1 MKSAVLIS
9 MIIHVI
15 AVAGVVWGS
24 ERGNRQSGP
33 PVRVYGV
40 ELVGFP
46 QGLGGLGAAHGEGE
60 KSLNI
65 PQTEVVRPR
74 VRTGLKV
81 KRAPSN
87 EPSAPKGTKKPA
99 RRWSQRPGKEGA
111 SPSRGGQGPG
121 GSGGGMRLEGE
132 PFPFPDY
139 IKDVKSRILS
149 RWEEPMI
156 VGKQGILKATVF
168 FRIRKDGM
176 ITESLVE
183 AGSGVLVFDRA
194 AFNAVAWA
202 GPLAPLPDGY
212 QSDQLGVHFD
222 FEN

>member
-1 MKSAVLIS
+1 MKGAVLIS
-9 MIIHVI
+9 MIIHAI
-15 AVAGVVWGS
+15 AVAGVVSGS
-24 ERGNRQSGP
+24 EGGNRESGP

-40 ELVGFP
+40 ELVGLP

-65 PQTEVVRPR
+65 PQTDVVRPR

-87 EPSAPKGTKKPA
+87 EPTAPKGTKKPA
-99 RRWSQRPGKEGA
+99 RRWSQRPGKEGV
-111 SPSRGGQGPG
+111 SPSRAGQGPG

-139 IKDVKSRILS
+139 IIDLESRIWS
-149 RWEEPMI
+149 RWEAPLI
-156 VGKQGILKATVF
+156 VGKQGTLKATVF
-168 FRIRKDGM
+168 FRISKDGT
-176 ITESLVE
+176 ITEFLVE
-183 AGSGVLVFDRA
+183 AGSGMLVFDRA

-202 GPLAPLPDGY
+202 RPLAPLPDGY
-212 QSDQLGVHFD
+212 QSDQLGVHFN
-222 FEN
+222 FEY

>member
-1 MKSAVLIS
+1 MKGAVLIS
-9 MIIHVI
+9 MIMHVI
-15 AVAGVVWGS
+15 AVASVVWGS
-24 ERGNRQSGP
+24 EGGNRESGP

-40 ELVGFP
+40 ELVGLP
-46 QGLGGLGAAHGEGE
+46 RGLSGLGAALGEGE

-65 PQTEVVRPR
+65 PQTDLVRPR

-87 EPSAPKGTKKPA
+87 EPTAPKGTKKPA
-99 RRWSQRPGKEGA
+99 RRWSQRPGKEGV

-139 IKDVKSRILS
+139 LRDLQFRIQS

-156 VGKQGILKATVF
+156 VGKQGTLKATVF
-168 FRIRKDGM
+168 FRISKDGT
-176 ITESLVE
+176 ISEFLVE
-183 AGSGVLVFDRA
+183 SRSGVLAFDRA
-194 AFNAVAWA
+194 ALNAVAWA
-202 GPLAPLPDGY
+202 GPLAPLPDGFR
-212 QSDQLGVHFD
+212 SDQLGVHFD